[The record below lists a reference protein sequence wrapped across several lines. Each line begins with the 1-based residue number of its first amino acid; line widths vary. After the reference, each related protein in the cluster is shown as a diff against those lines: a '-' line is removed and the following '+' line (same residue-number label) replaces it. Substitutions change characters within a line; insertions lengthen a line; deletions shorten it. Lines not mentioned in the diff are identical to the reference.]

1 VDYEE
6 IDEPAQMELDEA
18 VLVQLMRNYDVL
30 MALLANT
37 NPNAAEDLYE
47 KHSSGKIVG
56 PPPFLTT

>member
-1 VDYEE
+1 MDYEE
-6 IDEPAQMELDEA
+6 IAAPAQMDLDEA
-18 VLVQLMRNYDVL
+18 LLVQLMRNYDVL

-37 NPNAAEDLYE
+37 NPDAATDLYE